1 MRIYLV
7 IEEASLDWCIESLKP
22 RSKYGGAGTTYMG
35 NANAIYIWLE
45 DMSYALIR
53 IHRNEVNIAKLEDVK
68 PCLLIT
74 SYAVRLEYAN
84 SLSTVSVQ
92 ATQLPS
98 NPLLY
103 SSKFPESHERRSAN

>member
-7 IEEASLDWCIESLKP
+7 MEEKSLDWCIENLKP
-22 RSKYGGAGTTYMG
+22 RFGHGGTSMT
-35 NANAIYIWLE
+35 NANAISIWLDE
-45 DMSYALIR
+45 MSYALIR

-98 NPLLY
+98 NPSLY
-103 SSKFPESHERRSAN
+103 NSKFPESHDRVSAI